1 MEQVLLQNS
10 KNIKALIDL
19 MKAHEENIKKM
30 NEEPSED
37 KDVSMNDYLLYVQ
50 CDYSNILAPSSK
62 ICPMTQT
69 YFVPTDKVIVVR
81 ECGHLFKREPFLE
94 WIKTHTNC
102 PRCTARLL

>member
-30 NEEPSED
+30 KEETSED

-50 CDYSNILAPSSK
+50 CDYSNIMAPSSN
-62 ICPMTQT
+62 ICPMSRT
-69 YFVPTDKVIVVR
+69 YFVPTDKVIYVR
-81 ECGHLFKREPFLE
+81 ECGHLFKKDPFLE
-94 WIKTHTNC
+94 WIKTHKNC
-102 PRCTARLL
+102 PRCTARVV